1 MSGIRKRKICVFL
14 GLLFL
19 LCIVLFSAADFVKK
33 DRAYSNTEE
42 RVLAQVPQY
51 STEKLLDGTLAG
63 QIEDYL
69 KDQFA
74 LRPFWSKIRT
84 SFLRLMGQKESDN
97 VYIGSDG
104 YLLEE
109 NQIQAGSCYQDNIKA
124 IKQFCKKYSDLSCH
138 MLIAPNGAEI
148 MKSKLPSGAVDSS
161 QRVWMNELQEMMDEQ
176 LTWIN
181 VSETLREH
189 SAEELY
195 YRTDNRWTTL
205 GAYYAFQTAM
215 DALEIK
221 SEYMVEYKKYAVT
234 EEFTGNLAARSGF
247 KRSKKEKI
255 YIYVPTND
263 DTKYVAE
270 YKDDDLKSASLYS
283 SKALG
288 TKKKYD
294 VFLNGS
300 QSEIRIRTTSS
311 DERRLLVLKN
321 DYANCFVP
329 FLTPYYREIVVID
342 PALWNG
348 DLTELID
355 EENITDVLF
364 LYDMNGFMKD
374 QSLYKL
380 FGEASNGE

>member
-19 LCIVLFSAADFVKK
+19 LCIVLFSVADFVKK
-33 DRAYSNTEE
+33 DRTYSNTEE
-42 RVLAQVPQY
+42 RVLAQIPRY
-51 STEKLLDGTLAG
+51 GAEKLLDGTLAG
-63 QIEDYL
+63 QVEEYL

-84 SFLRLMGQKESDN
+84 SFLRLMGQRESDS
-97 VYIGSDG
+97 VYIGADG

-124 IKQFCKKYSDLSCH
+124 VRRFCKDNPGLNCY

-148 MKSKLPSGAVDSS
+148 MKKKLPSGAVDSS
-161 QRVWMNELQEMMDEQ
+161 QRVWMNELQKMVDEH

-181 VSETLREH
+181 AAETLREH
-189 SAEELY
+189 ASEELY

-234 EEFTGNLAARSGF
+234 EEFTGNLAAKSGF
-247 KRSKKEKI
+247 KRGKKEKI

-283 SKALG
+283 SKALD
-288 TKKKYD
+288 TKRKYD

-300 QSEIRIRTTSS
+300 QSEVRIRTTST
-311 DERRLLVLKN
+311 DTRRLLILKN

-348 DLTELID
+348 DLTALI
-355 EENITDVLF
+355 EEEDITDVLF

-374 QSLYKL
+374 QSLYRL
-380 FGEASNGE
+380 FEEASNGE